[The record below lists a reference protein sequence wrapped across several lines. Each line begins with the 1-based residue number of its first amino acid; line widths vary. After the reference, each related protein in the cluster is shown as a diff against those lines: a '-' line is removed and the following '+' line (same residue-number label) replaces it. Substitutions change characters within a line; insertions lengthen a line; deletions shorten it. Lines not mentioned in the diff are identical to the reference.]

1 MSVQA
6 NLEDYTGQPKLIL
19 RAGVGHGQNVHL
31 NLEMNGFHFMSPDI
45 QVAPCEII
53 E

>member
-6 NLEDYTGQPKLIL
+6 NLEDHAGQPRFIL

-31 NLEMNGFHFMSPDI
+31 NLEMNGVQVVSPDI
-45 QVAPCEII
+45 QVAPVEFI
-53 E
+53 